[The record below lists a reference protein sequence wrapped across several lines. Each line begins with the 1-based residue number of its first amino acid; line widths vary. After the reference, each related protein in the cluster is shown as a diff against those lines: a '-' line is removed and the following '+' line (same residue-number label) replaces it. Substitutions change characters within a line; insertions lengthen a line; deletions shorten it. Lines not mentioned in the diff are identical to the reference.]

1 MVRGSGPD
9 PAPLGSIPG
18 GCAGLGAKYLD
29 QVCDI
34 GMLYCSFITLCH
46 APSLGSTREACGL
59 SCRSVQAMQAA
70 SVTTFPSATGT
81 RTRVARVRA
90 ECPNQLDYNG
100 FCFVFHR
107 RWSAL
112 CFDRVSMAEKLV
124 ALSPAFPWGEAFR

>member
-90 ECPNQLDYNG
+90 EYPSQLDYG
-100 FCFVFHR
+100 GWATSR
-107 RWSAL
+107 
-112 CFDRVSMAEKLV
+112 
-124 ALSPAFPWGEAFR
+124 PAHYINVLFLRCAACIVMKVQSNRP

>member
-9 PAPLGSIPG
+9 PARLGSITG

-70 SVTTFPSATGT
+70 SLTTFPSATGT
-81 RTRVARVRA
+81 RTRVPRVRA
-90 ECPNQLDYNG
+90 EYPSQLDYGGWVTSRPTHYINVL
-100 FCFVFHR
+100 FLRCAACIVMKVQSSR
-107 RWSAL
+107 
-112 CFDRVSMAEKLV
+112 
-124 ALSPAFPWGEAFR
+124 P